1 MKLAFS
7 LLVLILIPFSFIAQ
21 GKKYVPVSEES
32 HYSGYWKLESFKEGE
47 AGVQLLKDLDCPG
60 GYYITLKA
68 GSGYLS
74 SYIDEDGAAIDFGFS
89 YEMKKGKFKAVY
101 DSGNA
106 LGHLMNYEGTK
117 FSFKL
122 FYATANGKYLKLINS
137 KKEEFV
143 FIPY

>member
-1 MKLAFS
+1 MRLIFS
-7 LLVLILIPFSFIAQ
+7 LLLLGPIFFVAQ
-21 GKKYVPVSEES
+21 EKKYEPVTTES
-32 HYSGYWKLESFKEGE
+32 QYSGYWKLESFKEDDI
-47 AGVQLLKDLDCPG
+47 GVQLLKDADCPG
-60 GYYITLKA
+60 GYYMQLKA

-89 YEMKKGKFKAVY
+89 YEMKNGKFRAVY

-122 FYATANGKYLKLINS
+122 LYSVTEEKALKLINS